1 MLYISLYFPFG
12 LSNELLHE
20 LFCYVGYKYFDFISR
35 AQKLHKT
42 LIGRKQFC
50 LESCLFVIKSNHI
63 NTKEP
68 YFKPLLFQEYK
79 MYELLKFFISMTKIK
94 HFYFHREEV
103 SFQPKLCIIPISLFD
118 IHNETM
124 IRDKFK
130 KKIPT
135 IYFSI
140 WPQAAVIWKWNR
152 NMLCKNCSS
161 LLNRFVKNSSCRSIS
176 RLLSTKTYNDWNKAV
191 SDAEKIVGYPTS
203 YMSLRCLISDEFS
216 NVAMHLRKL
225 VGTRHPLL
233 KTARYTLCLAD
244 IYLLFAHH

>member
-1 MLYISLYFPFG
+1 
-12 LSNELLHE
+12 
-20 LFCYVGYKYFDFISR
+20 
-35 AQKLHKT
+35 
-42 LIGRKQFC
+42 
-50 LESCLFVIKSNHI
+50 
-63 NTKEP
+63 
-68 YFKPLLFQEYK
+68 

-130 KKIPT
+130 KKNT
-135 IYFSI
+135 DNLFFYLTASGRDLK
-140 WPQAAVIWKWNR
+140 VNR

-176 RLLSTKTYNDWNKAV
+176 RLLSSKTYNDWNKAV